1 MFGNVRNMNNNG
13 NGVNV
18 NSNLYIS
25 YSDTCMLKLGAWNT
39 QLSLKFHPFK
49 GLNGDGIRQY
59 AQDNTEII
67 NTSLT
72 VDNTSALLDGIK
84 DEIKPALEKK
94 EKKSVSVPVGSGANK
109 KVVTIS
115 TEEGRVKISVVI
127 NVTDDGKANPEN
139 KIEHMFNL
147 KEYIVDYD
155 PETGSGEVIQ
165 TNTDFENFVIKLK
178 DVYKLT
184 AAVAHSINYN
194 NALKSSFS
202 NRNAMNN
209 NMNNQ
214 QGYQAPQSNIPNG
227 DMSFLPFN

>member
-1 MFGNVRNMNNNG
+1 MFNNVRSMNNNG

-49 GLNGDGIRQY
+49 GLNADGIRQY
-59 AQDNTEII
+59 AQDNTEIVT
-67 NTSLT
+67 TSLT
-72 VDNTSALLDGIK
+72 ADNTSALLEGIK
-84 DEIKPALEKK
+84 EEINPALEKK
-94 EKKSVSVPVGSGANK
+94 ESKSVSVPVGTGANK
-109 KVVTIS
+109 KVITIS

-127 NVTDDGKANPEN
+127 NVTEEGKANPEN
-139 KIEHMFNL
+139 KIEHMFNV

-155 PETGSGEVIQ
+155 PETGSGEVVQ
-165 TNTDFENFVIKLK
+165 SNTDFDNFVMKLK

-202 NRNAMNN
+202 NRGAMNN
-209 NMNNQ
+209 MGNNQ
-214 QGYQAPQSNIPNG
+214 NYQAPQSTIPNG
-227 DMSFLPFN
+227 DMGFLPFN